1 MKNLKKE
8 QVVSEIINL
17 VYENEGADKALR
29 QIEILFRKYVSKS
42 HSETSKKALVEV
54 YTKLQKKY
62 QPVEL

>member
-17 VYENEGADKALR
+17 IYENEGADKALR

-42 HSETSKKALVEV
+42 HSETSKKALIEV
-54 YTKLQKKY
+54 YAKLQKKY